1 MKNSMKAMFLAFASI
16 SLLSWYQQGTVAQA
30 KVHKVDTTVVSKK
43 GNQKVSSKKAKVS
56 KVNYS
61 VTPKPL
67 PNKTGD
73 PYATPTIGIKY
84 FTDTIKYSYGSGV
97 SNQYKYIY
105 QKAIKS
111 WNYSLK
117 KSNIRVH
124 FKYSESNPEV
134 YLLQSTYLKDDTSTS
149 NDELMVG
156 LTESTYQHWYLGKIL
171 PSRNS
176 YVFLYTDS
184 IDLAQLNTTMKQE
197 VATHELGHVLGLGHN
212 TEVTN
217 DVMQPVL
224 LPNVTYQITSHD
236 LASVKQLYGLRE
248 VTYYGK

>member
-1 MKNSMKAMFLAFASI
+1 MKNSMKAMFLAFASV
-16 SLLSWYQQGTVAQA
+16 SVLAWYQQGTVAQA

-43 GNQKVSSKKAKVS
+43 GNQKVLSNKLEVPKVD
-56 KVNYS
+56 YS
-61 VTPKPL
+61 VTPNPL

-73 PYATPTIGIKY
+73 PYATPTLGIKY
-84 FTDTIKYSYGSGV
+84 FTDTINYSYGSGV

-117 KSNIRVH
+117 ENNIQVH

-134 YLLQSTYLKDDTSTS
+134 YLIQGTYLKDDPNIS
-149 NDELMVG
+149 NNELTVG
-156 LTESTYQHWYLGKIL
+156 LTETNSYPEYRDEAL
-171 PSRNS
+171 SSYNS
-176 YVFLYTDS
+176 YVFLYKDS
-184 IDLAQLNTTMKQE
+184 LDVAQLNTTMKQD
-197 VATHELGHVLGLGHN
+197 VATHELGHVLGLDHN

-217 DVMQPVL
+217 DIMQPEL
-224 LPNVTYQITSHD
+224 LPNGKYQITSHD

>member
-1 MKNSMKAMFLAFASI
+1 MKNAWKVMFLTFASVAV
-16 SLLSWYQQGTVAQA
+16 LSWYQQGTVVHA

-43 GNQKVSSKKAKVS
+43 GNQKVSSKKAKVP

-73 PYATPTIGIKY
+73 PYATPTLGTKY
-84 FTDTIKYSYGSGV
+84 FTGTIKYSYGSGV
-97 SNQYKYIY
+97 SKQYKNIY

-117 KSNIRVH
+117 KSNIKVH

-134 YLLQSTYLKDDTSTS
+134 YLLQSTNLNDYTSTS
-149 NDELMVG
+149 SYLLTVG
-156 LTESTYQHWYLGKIL
+156 LTESTYHHWYLDKTI
-171 PSRNS
+171 PSWNS
-176 YVFLYTDS
+176 YVFLYKDS
-184 IDLAQLNTTMKQE
+184 MDSAQLNTTMKQV

-217 DVMQPVL
+217 DIMQPVL
-224 LPNVTYQITSHD
+224 LPSVKYKITSHD
-236 LASVKQLYGLRE
+236 LASVKQLYGLKG
-248 VTYYGK
+248 VTHYGK

>member
-1 MKNSMKAMFLAFASI
+1 MKNSMKAMFLAFASV
-16 SLLSWYQQGTVAQA
+16 SVLAWYKQGTVAQA

-43 GNQKVSSKKAKVS
+43 GNQKIFSNKATV
-56 KVNYS
+56 
-61 VTPKPL
+61 

-73 PYATPTIGIKY
+73 PYATPTVGTKY
-84 FTDTIKYSYGSGV
+84 FTSTINYTYDSGV

-117 KSNIRVH
+117 NNNINVQ

-134 YLLQSTYLKDDTSTS
+134 YLLQGTYLKDDPSAS
-149 NDELMVG
+149 NNEVTVG
-156 LTESTYQHWYLGKIL
+156 LTETTSYPGYEDNTL
-171 PSRNS
+171 SSSSS
-176 YVFLYTDS
+176 YVFLYKDS
-184 IDLAQLNTTMKQE
+184 LNLAQLNTTIKQD

-217 DVMQPVL
+217 DVMQPVI
-224 LPNVTYQITSHD
+224 LPNVKYQITSHD
-236 LASVKQLYGLRE
+236 LASVKQLYGLR
-248 VTYYGK
+248 G